1 MIYPPL
7 TGNTAVAARTIAE
20 VLEVEPL
27 NVRGATPE
35 AIEEVFLLFVGNGV

>member
-1 MIYPPL
+1 MGTRVIYPPL
-7 TGNTAVAARTIAE
+7 TGNTAVVARTIAE

-35 AIEEVFLLFVGNGV
+35 SLYPFRRE